1 MLKRLRR
8 PLVVRTF
15 SLGRTGAFRAC
26 GGRSGVGAG
35 YGVFPFGCSGRGG
48 TVVRTSGCG
57 IIFED
62 SRIVLILQESR
73 KKGAVRFPGR
83 AGHGHRTASDILGL
97 GLRHG
102 IG

>member
-8 PLVVRTF
+8 PLVFGLFHWGGQGPSGPAADGLV
-15 SLGRTGAFRAC
+15 SGR
-26 GGRSGVGAG
+26 G

-73 KKGAVRFPGR
+73 KKGAVRFPGK
-83 AGHGHRTASDILGL
+83 AGHGHRTAGR
-97 GLRHG
+97 LR
-102 IG
+102 IF